1 VHELDGHCA
10 MLRSLKRLT
19 WLAPLL
25 LAGCGE
31 SLYGAYEASVK
42 IANVNP
48 VVMGVAIIQKDR
60 IIADGQSV
68 KVLEWKTEGE
78 RTMALG
84 ENGQRLLQFTRNDQG
99 ELVQSSAQ
107 GQVIYKKYRF

>member
-1 VHELDGHCA
+1 
-10 MLRSLKRLT
+10 MLQTLKRLT
-19 WLAPLL
+19 LLTPLL

-42 IANVNP
+42 NANANP

-68 KVLEWKTEGE
+68 KVREWKTEGE
-78 RTMALG
+78 TTTALG
-84 ENGQRLLQFTRNDQG
+84 ESGQRLLQLTRNDQG
-99 ELVQSSAQ
+99 DLVQTFAQ
-107 GQVIYKKYRF
+107 SQVIYKKYHF